1 MSRCVVFAAAVLFA
15 AFGVSAC
22 QTSEK
27 AANTV
32 QSAAQAQA
40 TPSLSTTDA
49 SFINAIGKGG
59 IAETELGRLAQS
71 HATRAEVRDFG
82 AQMVA
87 DHTKAGNE
95 LATLAQGKRM
105 TPPADMDLNHKAIYD
120 RLSAT
125 SGTEFDRAYM
135 ETQVQDHTAVVSAF
149 EDEITNGSD
158 ADVKAFAQK
167 YLPVVQHHLDVAR
180 TVAAQ

>member
-1 MSRCVVFAAAVLFA
+1 MSRRLVLAAAVLVA
-15 AFGVSAC
+15 AIGAAAC

-49 SFINAIGKGG
+49 SFLNAIGKAG

-71 HATRAEVRDFG
+71 HATRRDVRDFG
-82 AQMVA
+82 AAMID

-95 LATLAQGKRM
+95 LAVLAQSKRM
-105 TPPADMDLNHKAIYD
+105 TPPSDMDLNHKAIYD
-120 RLSAT
+120 RLSST
-125 SGTEFDRAYM
+125 SGAEFDRAYM
-135 ETQVQDHTAVVSAF
+135 EAQVQDHTAAVSAF
-149 EDEITNGSD
+149 QDEITNGSD

-167 YLPVVQHHLDVAR
+167 YLPIVQHHLEMAR
-180 TVAAQ
+180 TTASR